1 LERSSEHPLGAA
13 IVRAAEERGVVLER
27 AREFMSYGGRGAEA
41 EVDGRAV
48 LAGNRALMDERGVDV
63 APLVQAAERMA
74 AAGRTPVYVAV
85 DGAAQGVL
93 AIADPV
99 KPGSAAAVRALR
111 ALGLDVVMLTGDT
124 ERTALAIAR
133 EVGIERVLA
142 GVRPAGKVEEVKRLQ
157 AAGAGQTADIRK
169 FEEVGTMP
177 AAPHAA
183 IAEALAFHQAI
194 GIERKAA
201 RLRYLT
207 LRWANALKGNPRIRI
222 HSSLEPGQTWGLAL
236 VGVDGIQASALS
248 QFLMDKYR
256 VIVVAIAGGAPPSQV
271 FDFQGL
277 RVTPNVYTTLEE
289 IDTFVT
295 GMQDALQNGV
305 PGAAKA

>member
-1 LERSSEHPLGAA
+1 
-13 IVRAAEERGVVLER
+13 
-27 AREFMSYGGRGAEA
+27 M
-41 EVDGRAV
+41 DGRAV

-157 AAGAGQTADIRK
+157 AAGAGPVAM
-169 FEEVGTMP
+169 VGDGVND
-177 AAPHAA
+177 AP
-183 IAEALAFHQAI
+183 ALAQADLGIAI
-194 GIERKAA
+194 GTGTDVALEASDITLVGGDLNGVATAIGLSRRTMGVIRQNLFWAFFYNLLGIPIAA
-201 RLRYLT
+201 GVLYPAFGILLSPVLASAAMAFSSVTVVTNSLRLRT
-207 LRWANALKGNPRIRI
+207 AKG
-222 HSSLEPGQTWGLAL
+222 
-236 VGVDGIQASALS
+236 
-248 QFLMDKYR
+248 
-256 VIVVAIAGGAPPSQV
+256 
-271 FDFQGL
+271 
-277 RVTPNVYTTLEE
+277 
-289 IDTFVT
+289 
-295 GMQDALQNGV
+295 
-305 PGAAKA
+305 